1 MGASRRRANTRFPI
15 GNTSDHEIIEVLSVA
30 RWQTVVD
37 FLLLAV
43 AFYVM
48 LSWARSARALRIALG
63 IVGLHALA
71 LLARQL
77 DLIITS
83 WLLDLLAI
91 LAVVLLLLVFQPE
104 LRRVFMGLDSA
115 LHGFPRARSA
125 SLENAREIAQACFDL
140 APLHVGALIVVV
152 CQDSIGELLEGGVSL
167 EAAVSS
173 KLLKAIFQKESPLHD
188 GAVIIEKDRISKA
201 NVVLP
206 LTHRP
211 DVPAFYGTR
220 HRAAM
225 GLAERC
231 DAKVIVVSEERGQV
245 SLMQGKAIYHLE
257 RPAQL
262 IEAVEGLNRGDRE
275 SMGIRARRAIFANL
289 PLKLGALGLASL
301 IWSMSFLAAGTTIRS
316 VTVPIEFSNVPAGMQ
331 IADQST
337 DTVEVQVRGSPW
349 VMDSVNLVNQIA
361 RFNLGNLSPG
371 RHQLAL
377 ATGNLE
383 LPPGVIMDHATPAR
397 ITVQLVRS
405 GSP

>member
-1 MGASRRRANTRFPI
+1 MLTF
-15 GNTSDHEIIEVLSVA
+15 A

-37 FLLLAV
+37 FLFLAV

-48 LSWARSARALRIALG
+48 LRWARSARALRIALG

-77 DLIITS
+77 DLVVTS
-83 WLLDLLAI
+83 WLLDFLSI

-115 LHGFPRARSA
+115 LRRFPRVRSA
-125 SLENAREIAQACFDL
+125 SMQNNQEIAEACFDL
-140 APLHVGALIVVV
+140 APARVGALIVIVGR
-152 CQDSIGELLEGGVSL
+152 DSIGELLEGGVSL
-167 EAAVSS
+167 GADISS

-231 DAKVIVVSEERGQV
+231 DALVMAVSEERGQV
-245 SLMQGKAIYHLE
+245 SGFTASTPSETHSCAFVFSSSRKILATPGMRKLKARSVYRI
-257 RPAQL
+257 QSTS
-262 IEAVEGLNRGDRE
+262 V
-275 SMGIRARRAIFANL
+275 
-289 PLKLGALGLASL
+289 
-301 IWSMSFLAAGTTIRS
+301 TTAIRS
-316 VTVPIEFSNVPAGMQ
+316 Q
-331 IADQST
+331 
-337 DTVEVQVRGSPW
+337 R
-349 VMDSVNLVNQIA
+349 
-361 RFNLGNLSPG
+361 
-371 RHQLAL
+371 
-377 ATGNLE
+377 
-383 LPPGVIMDHATPAR
+383 
-397 ITVQLVRS
+397 
-405 GSP
+405 